1 VPLKRMNFNSRQ
13 RIEFVKSLHAAA
25 AAGGGG
31 GEEGEGEGAERER
44 RAKAS
49 VTGLGTRPELSDGSF
64 LLWLNEK
71 KKR

>member
-31 GEEGEGEGAERER
+31 GEEGEGGGGGTGTAREGECNGIRDAARAE
-44 RAKAS
+44 
-49 VTGLGTRPELSDGSF
+49 
-64 LLWLNEK
+64 
-71 KKR
+71 